1 MCLCVCV
8 CVRVCVCLCLCVC
21 VFTQVRTLFVSDAAT
36 PADCLFY
43 ALGRTEPVQ
52 CIVQDLCEGGDLYG

>member
-1 MCLCVCV
+1 MCL
-8 CVRVCVCLCLCVC
+8 CLCLCVC
-21 VFTQVRTLFVSDAAT
+21 VFTQVRTLFVSGAAA
-36 PADCLFY
+36 PADCHFY